1 MKVSVHDLRN
11 IIHTLPRLAEVRGDT
26 YRKLVYKNGIAT
38 PGSPVICN
46 EELDIL
52 TFEKVT
58 NDHGITD
65 WHLVIPNKIYPTKK
79 AHNQ

>member
-11 IIHTLPRLAEVRGDT
+11 IINTLPSLAEVEGDI

-38 PGSPVICN
+38 PDKGPVICN

-52 TFEKVT
+52 TFEKAIT
-58 NDHGITD
+58 EHGYVG
-65 WHLVIPNKIYPTKK
+65 WHLVIPNKKGS
-79 AHNQ
+79 